1 MVSPLNSS
9 DPAQAL
15 ARLESTPWPQPLRHA
30 LARLCEGGHR
40 ALLVG
45 GTVRDALMNR
55 SARGAYDVATDLTP
69 DLVRARFERVEPI
82 GLAHGTVLV
91 IVGDLQIECTT
102 FRREGPYRDARHP
115 DHVEFTADPI
125 ADLARRDLTV
135 NALAFDLERGE
146 LLDPFGG
153 LADLARGVLRAVG
166 DPEARFRE
174 DALRPV
180 RVARFA
186 ATLEMEV
193 ERVTREA
200 LGTVRD
206 RAVQVA
212 PERVR
217 AELEQLMQAP
227 RPSVGLEL
235 LREAGLLSLW
245 MEELTRCVGVPQNRF
260 HAHDVYTHSLLT
272 CDAAPAGKPGVR
284 WAALLHDIGKPDTRV
299 ERNGEG
305 TFYEHEVVGAALADR
320 LLERLR
326 FPLETRRAIVHLVRE
341 HMFAYRPEWSDGALR
356 RWIRRVGLDSVADLF
371 DLRIADVIGN
381 GLRTG
386 FPGSLEQM
394 RERIERLLAESHAFG
409 VRDLAVDGADV
420 MRVLGIGPGPRV
432 GAELEALLETVLDHP
447 EWNERETL
455 LRRLAERRDEAMKS
469 DRYA

>member
-1 MVSPLNSS
+1 MVPPSISN
-9 DPAQAL
+9 DPAKARARLAATPWPEPLRRAL
-15 ARLESTPWPQPLRHA
+15 ARLN
-30 LARLCEGGHR
+30 EGGHR

-45 GTVRDALMNR
+45 GTVRDALLSR
-55 SARGAYDVATDLTP
+55 PRRGAVDIATDLTP
-69 DLVRARFERVEPI
+69 DAVSARFERVEPI

-91 IVGDLQIECTT
+91 IVDDLQLECTT

-115 DHVEFTADPI
+115 DHVEFTTDPI
-125 ADLARRDLTV
+125 EDLARRDLTV

-146 LLDPFGG
+146 LLDPFAG

-166 DPEARFRE
+166 DPAARFRE

-193 ERVTREA
+193 ESATRAA
-200 LGTVRD
+200 LGAVRD

-212 PERVR
+212 HERVR

-235 LREAGLLSLW
+235 LREARLLDLW

-260 HAHDVYTHSLLT
+260 HAHDVYTHSVLT
-272 CDAAPAGKPGVR
+272 CDAAPPEKPRVR
-284 WAALLHDIGKPDTRV
+284 WAALLHDIGKPETRV

-305 TFYEHEVVGAALADR
+305 TFYQHEVVGADLADR
-320 LLERLR
+320 VLERLR
-326 FPLETRRAIVHLVRE
+326 FPLEERRAIVHLVRE

-381 GLRTG
+381 GLHTG
-386 FPGSLEQM
+386 FPASLEQM
-394 RERIERLLAESHAFG
+394 RERIETVLAESHALG
-409 VRDLAVDGADV
+409 VRDLAVNGADV
-420 MRVLGIGPGPRV
+420 MRVLGTGPGPRV
-432 GAELEALLETVLDHP
+432 GAELEALLEEVLDHP
-447 EWNERETL
+447 ERNERETL
-455 LRRLAERRDEAMKS
+455 LRRLAERRDEALKS
-469 DRYA
+469 NRFA